1 MKTASLYS
9 NCLTY
14 EELFAYTSNKLE
26 SSTRARLYQ
35 HIATCEL
42 CTCAVNGFT
51 SLPLASIDINTLYD
65 KIDMK
70 TNVKQTSPITF
81 AQLCIV
87 VISLTSIVAFYFA
100 TNSVQKNSV
109 KNMAST
115 HKEISFSHLNV
126 KSVATPTLAPEVH
139 TATVSKKMKHVVKK
153 EETNTSD
160 LNSTYAYQETEKMS
174 NDWNCQRIK

>member
-26 SSTRARLYQ
+26 SSTRAKLYQ

-87 VISLTSIVAFYFA
+87 VISLTSIVAFYFP
-100 TNSVQKNSV
+100 TNSVQNNSM
-109 KNMAST
+109 KSMAST
-115 HKEISFSHLNV
+115 PKAISFSHLHV
-126 KSVATPTLAPEVH
+126 KPVATSTVAETSTP
-139 TATVSKKMKHVVKK
+139 TVSKPMKHVVKK
-153 EETNTSD
+153 DETNTSD
-160 LNSTYAYQETEKMS
+160 LDMTYAYQETEKMS
-174 NDWNCQRIK
+174 NDWNCQGLK

>member
-1 MKTASLYS
+1 MKTASLYT

-51 SLPLASIDINTLYD
+51 SMPYASIDINTLYD

-70 TNVKQTSPITF
+70 TNVKQTSSITF

-100 TNSVQKNSV
+100 TNSVQTNSV
-109 KNMAST
+109 KHRVSAD
-115 HKEISFSHLNV
+115 KAISFSHLNI
-126 KSVATPTLAPEVH
+126 KPVATPTTDEQA
-139 TATVSKKMKHVVKK
+139 ARTVSKTMKHVVKK
-153 EETNTSD
+153 EETNTSE

>member
-35 HIATCEL
+35 HISTCEL
-42 CTCAVNGFT
+42 CTCAVNGF
-51 SLPLASIDINTLYD
+51 SALPFASIDINTLYD

-81 AQLCIV
+81 GQLCIV
-87 VISLTSIVAFYFA
+87 IVSLTSIAAFYFA
-100 TNSVQKNSV
+100 TNSVQKNSM
-109 KNMAST
+109 KPMAT
-115 HKEISFSHLNV
+115 TPKEISFSHLQV
-126 KSVATPTLAPEVH
+126 KTETTPVVTETS
-139 TATVSKKMKHVVKK
+139 TATVSKKMKHVIKK
-153 EETNTSD
+153 DETNTNE
-160 LNSTYAYQETEKMS
+160 LNTTYAYQETEKMS
-174 NDWNCQRIK
+174 NDWNCQRIR